1 MWPQLLVDAPRP
13 LAIETVEVAVSPMHS
28 TRVSV
33 SLSPFIPTLADAVTA
48 ALRDLLGI
56 PAHLP
61 VTWHDKR
68 VTPWRMEIK
77 VGDLDLQLHDPGS
90 EPALFAGNRL
100 AFAYRGTADPAVLR
114 ALVRRLRHADRDGA
128 HFDALASALKAWR
141 PFALMQDTDFR
152 NVSDTEA
159 IVRVGFRCNQDCG
172 FCWQGRDWPGPSRAL
187 LERWI
192 DEMAAGGVRELMISG
207 GEPTVYGELLDLV
220 RRARAA
226 GLRPFLQTNAI
237 RMAKPGYAEDLV
249 AAGVTGLTVSYHAGD
264 AELSDVLTRAP
275 GTHVRTEAGI
285 RASLRAGLRV
295 ALNCVVGRRNLPHLP
310 ATADRIVAEFLPLA
324 AHGLAVSFSNPS
336 EAHDPADG
344 DPVPLDE
351 VTPLLTAAVRTLIG
365 AGIPVQAVGSC
376 GFPPCVLRDVPEM
389 IVPLSL
395 HRLAPEHFASRRK
408 PDACAP
414 CALHDACVGP
424 RDRDLKN
431 FGSRGLV
438 PFAARPHG
446 KPSPLAFV
454 PNFDDTRP

>member
-1 MWPQLLVDAPRP
+1 
-13 LAIETVEVAVSPMHS
+13 MHS
-28 TRVSV
+28 NGVSV
-33 SLSPFIPTLADAVTA
+33 MLSPFIPTLADGVTG
-48 ALRDLLGI
+48 ALRALLGI

-61 VTWHDKR
+61 FAWHDKR
-68 VTPWRMEIK
+68 VKPWRMEVK

-90 EPALFAGNRL
+90 EPALFAGNRV
-100 AFAYRGTADPAVLR
+100 AFAYRGTAEPEVLR
-114 ALVRRLRHADRDGA
+114 ALVRRLRHAEREGTPI
-128 HFDALASALKAWR
+128 DALQAALNAWR

-172 FCWQGRDWPGPSRAL
+172 FCWQGRDWPGPSRTM
-187 LERWI
+187 LEQWI
-192 DEMAAGGVRELMISG
+192 DEMAAGGVRQLMISG

-220 RRARAA
+220 RHARAA
-226 GLRPFLQTNAI
+226 GLQPFLQTNAI
-237 RMAKPGYAEDLV
+237 RMAKPGYAQDLV
-249 AAGVTGLTVSYHAGD
+249 AAGVHGLTVSYHAGD
-264 AELSDVLTRAP
+264 SELSDLLTRAP

-285 RASLRAGLRV
+285 RASLCAGLRV

-310 ATADRIVAEFLPLA
+310 ATAERIVAEFLPLA

-344 DPVPLDE
+344 DPVALDE
-351 VTPLLTAAVRTLIG
+351 VAGPLSACVRTLIG

-376 GFPPCVLRDVPEM
+376 GFPPCVLREVPEM
-389 IVPLSL
+389 VVPLSL
-395 HRLAPEHFASRRK
+395 YRLAPEHFASRRK
-408 PDACAP
+408 PDVCAP

-424 RDRDLKN
+424 RERDIKN

-438 PFAARPHG
+438 PFAERPQG

-454 PNFDDTRP
+454 PQFDDVRP